1 MEEEWMDGRWDGGW
15 RGRDGGVSGVLG
27 TELKLELSMGL
38 GKARRANDE
47 CDQCC
52 LADSATS
59 VTRSLFEDCTCAR
72 RIRHAPDNQNRG
84 LHSAMPATFIAG
96 TWLISCRAFEQHI
109 SRVSLYAQVRIWWAS
124 SAKAT
129 P

>member
-1 MEEEWMDGRWDGGW
+1 VAAARSTAVFMIADVDGDGWGMEEEWMDGRWDGGW
-15 RGRDGGVSGVLG
+15 RGRDGGVSGVWG

-72 RIRHAPDNQNRG
+72 PHPPCPRQPEPR
-84 LHSAMPATFIAG
+84 SA
-96 TWLISCRAFEQHI
+96 
-109 SRVSLYAQVRIWWAS
+109 
-124 SAKAT
+124 
-129 P
+129 